1 MFVVIVS
8 LQRIQGEHN
17 LKKWF
22 GALALG
28 LVVAFTPQIDPAE
41 AANKTVKVDTSVL
54 NVRAKAT
61 VKSSDVGNVY
71 RNQKLTVYKKVG
83 AWYQVKHHGKKR
95 FVHASYTR
103 TGNAK
108 KATVSKPV
116 SGGYKMTM
124 NTSAYTAFCTG
135 CSGITAS
142 GYNVKNTTTYNGYKI
157 VAAGPQFPI
166 GTKMYIPGFGN
177 AIVLDRGG
185 AIKGNKLDL
194 LVASNGQAYNW
205 GRKNVT
211 VTIYR

>member
-1 MFVVIVS
+1 M
-8 LQRIQGEHN
+8 
-17 LKKWF
+17 KKWF

-28 LVVAFTPQIDPAE
+28 VVVAFAPQVDPAE
-41 AANKTVKVDTSVL
+41 AASKTVRVDTSVL

-71 RNQKLTVYKKVG
+71 RNQKLKVYKKVG
-83 AWYQVKHHGKKR
+83 AWYQIKHKGKNR
-95 FVHASYTR
+95 YIHSVYTR
-103 TGNAK
+103 GNGSK
-108 KATVSKPV
+108 KASFSKPV

-124 NTSAYTAFCTG
+124 NTSAYTASCAG

-142 GYNVKNTTTYNGYKI
+142 GYNVRNTTTYNGYKI
-157 VAAGPQFPI
+157 VAASTQFPI

-194 LVASNGQAYNW
+194 LVGSNSQAYSW

>member
-1 MFVVIVS
+1 MVIVS

-28 LVVAFTPQIDPAE
+28 AVVAFASQGDPAE
-41 AANKTVKVDTSVL
+41 AASKTVRVDTSVL

-71 RNQKLTVYKKVG
+71 RNQKLKIYKKVG
-83 AWYQVKHHGKKR
+83 AWYQINHNGKKR
-95 FVHASYTR
+95 YVHAGYTR
-103 TGNAK
+103 TNGAK
-108 KATVSKPV
+108 KASVSSKPV
-116 SGGYKMTM
+116 SGGYKMMM
-124 NTSAYTAFCTG
+124 NTSAYTASCAG

-142 GYNVKNTTTYNGYKI
+142 GYNVRNTTTYNGYKI
-157 VAAGPQFPI
+157 VAASTQFPI

-194 LVASNGQAYNW
+194 LVGSNSQAYGW